1 MSPLV
6 PLIWIA
12 GAVHLILVLANGVVP
27 KKLGY
32 RENLAR
38 VSPIIR
44 QVFVLHTIFI
54 LLTITAFAALCFFF
68 APALA
73 AGSGL
78 ARAISG
84 FIALYWLL
92 RLALQFLYV
101 DKETRRAHRL
111 GDWAYSL
118 AIFSIGAVFVLAAT
132 GIVK

>member
-1 MSPLV
+1 MNPLV

-12 GAVHLILVLANGVVP
+12 GVVHVMLLLANAVVP
-27 KKLGY
+27 QKLDY
-32 RENLAR
+32 RRNLER

-54 LLTITAFAALCFFF
+54 LLTVTAFAALCFFY

-73 AGSGL
+73 AGTGV

-92 RLALQFLYV
+92 RLTLQFLYV
-101 DKETRRAHRL
+101 DKQTRRANRL

-118 AIFSIGAVFVLAAT
+118 AIFSIGAVFALAAT
-132 GIVK
+132 GMVK

>member
-84 FIALYWLL
+84 P
-92 RLALQFLYV
+92 
-101 DKETRRAHRL
+101 
-111 GDWAYSL
+111 
-118 AIFSIGAVFVLAAT
+118 
-132 GIVK
+132 